1 MSDIK
6 KELEKIAKQLGVPQH
21 HHVREEEADE
31 EITKSIEQEV
41 QHQPSQGHINPRS
54 RLVDFFDIR
63 IGEIAPQTRQ
73 KMKEEVTTIRK
84 KLKILKKNLENY

>member
-6 KELEKIAKQLGVPQH
+6 KELEKIAKQLGVPQQQPAH
-21 HHVREEEADE
+21 ENDIDE
-31 EITKSIEQEV
+31 KPKSIEEKV

-73 KMKEEVTTIRK
+73 KMKDEITTIRK
-84 KLKILKKNLENY
+84 KLKILRKNLENY